1 MLTNKF
7 DMVDENK
14 IYSPLD
20 RNIANFT
27 LSVRP
32 ERCLQRANVTKIRDL
47 VQYTENDL
55 LNLKNFG
62 RKSLREIK
70 EVLSSLGLR
79 LGMTTADIEY
89 FEAHHGATPTE
100 LLAVDDSKNDANTLF
115 KAVPWMVPVVAKFL
129 TRNILD
135 ERATVGE
142 ALSVKGPKGSGTK
155 ISDALSSIGFRFFGD
170 IYDEVY
176 EPLPEHL
183 QIIAQ
188 KRTYT
193 YSPLSL
199 DDLGTKFEL
208 TRERVRQLE
217 IKVRDKFS
225 ARFKQMDVAVQSRVM
240 RAMLGKVIPLRSAW
254 NLSKKL
260 INSSRH
266 SKSAFFAFLELV
278 GPYKVNKNWIV
289 RSDALDRVN
298 SLRSVLLNQT
308 DRIGRI
314 DPLIIGRETAGLFR
328 REEERDRFLLEY
340 LNLQRTFGEWV
351 KGDSQRRRVFLSL
364 FKIGRPATKEEI
376 ANYAGI
382 EDSSLVGRYLGGN
395 DFICRADKE
404 RWAFIEW
411 VDDPYDGIVGEIEQ
425 RIKEDGGKT
434 TLERILTELPSKFGV
449 AEGSVRA
456 YLATPK
462 FIVKDGYVRCAT
474 QDEIKNTYFGDVE
487 DVSIA
492 VRLEDGNWGA
502 RIKIEEKF
510 LSGYSAAIPAPIAWE
525 CGLKPGDSV
534 LVPVDG
540 TEHTVSLIWRVDNLL
555 QTIDLGRIAPVLR
568 ELGLKQGDEIVV
580 APSIDGLRIFRAE
593 EAPIMYPCD
602 QEGTVDPVPIESL
615 MKVLFNR

>member
-1 MLTNKF
+1 M
-7 DMVDENK
+7 
-14 IYSPLD
+14 
-20 RNIANFT
+20 
-27 LSVRP
+27 
-32 ERCLQRANVTKIRDL
+32 
-47 VQYTENDL
+47 
-55 LNLKNFG
+55 
-62 RKSLREIK
+62 
-70 EVLSSLGLR
+70 GLR
-79 LGMTTADIEY
+79 LGMTTTDIEY

-100 LLAVDDSKNDANTLF
+100 LLSVDDPKNDANTLF
-115 KAVPWMVPVVAKFL
+115 EAVPWMVPVVARFL
-129 TRNILD
+129 VRIIVD
-135 ERATVGE
+135 ERATVAE
-142 ALSVKGPKGSGTK
+142 ALRVKGPKGSETR

-176 EPLPEHL
+176 ESLPEHL

-188 KRTYT
+188 KRTHT
-193 YSPLSL
+193 NPPLSL
-199 DDLGTKFEL
+199 NDLGTEFGL

-217 IKVRDKFS
+217 IKVRDKFET
-225 ARFKQMDVAVQSRVM
+225 RFKQMDVAVQSRVM
-240 RAMLGKVIPLRSAW
+240 RGILGKVVPLGSA
-254 NLSKKL
+254 LSSSKNI

-266 SKSAFFAFLELV
+266 PRLAFFAFLELA

-289 RSDALDRVN
+289 RSDALNRVN
-298 SLRSVLLNQT
+298 SLRSILLNQA

-328 REEERDRFLLEY
+328 QEEERDRFLLEY
-340 LNLQRTFGEWV
+340 LYLQRIFDEWV

-364 FKIGRPATKEEI
+364 YKIGQPATKEEI

-411 VDDPYDGIVGEIEQ
+411 VDDPYDGIAGEIEQ
-425 RIKEDGGKT
+425 RIEEDGGKT

-449 AEGSVRA
+449 AEASVRA

-462 FIVKDGYVRCAT
+462 FIVKDGYIRCAT
-474 QDEIKNTYFGDVE
+474 QDEINSTYFGDVE
-487 DVSIA
+487 DVSTA
-492 VRLEDGNWGA
+492 VQLEDGSWGA
-502 RIKIEEKF
+502 RIKVEDHF

-540 TEHTVSLIWRVDNLL
+540 TEHTVSLIWRVNNLL
-555 QTIDLGRIAPVLR
+555 QTIDLGRIAPVLC
-568 ELGLKQGDEIVV
+568 ELGLKIGDEIVV
-580 APSIDGLRIFRAE
+580 APSIDGVRIFRAE
-593 EAPIMYPCD
+593 EAPIMDPRD
-602 QEGTVDPVPIESL
+602 QEGTIDPVPIEPL